1 MDLRLQNTFIQ
12 RNTNGQHVY
21 EKILSVTIIS
31 EIKSK
36 PQWDINSYLFEGY
49 IKKTSIG
56 AGVEKL
62 EPLCNVG
69 ENVQRGNCYEK
80 Q

>member
-49 IKKTSIG
+49 IKKISIG

-69 ENVQRGNCYEK
+69 ENVQQGNCYEK